1 MSVAALSTSVEGAQ
15 DTSTSDAEMA
25 LAEIPLGTVGG
36 VMSGLGAGLP
46 DCLKATVHAMNA
58 PAELPMKA

>member
-1 MSVAALSTSVEGAQ
+1 MSTSVEGVQ

-25 LAEIPLGTVGG
+25 LAETPLGALGG
-36 VMSGLGAGLP
+36 VMSGGGAGLL